1 MRHAKARHQFN
12 RFTSWRDATLKS
24 IARNLLIQQSIK
36 TTKSKAKAAQ
46 PLLEQLI
53 TLAKTNTLFAKRQ
66 AYRILGDHK
75 LVSLLFSDIGQRF
88 ANRVGG
94 YTRIIGFG
102 TRRGD
107 SAELVIFELSEI
119 KRKEKRKPAK
129 KEEPKKEEAKT
140 EKPVSGAEAQAEEK
154 KTKTAVAV
162 KEKPPETKKP
172 TKKFLGGIRNIFKKE
187 RDSL

>member
-107 SAELVIFELSEI
+107 IAELVIFELSEI
-119 KRKEKRKPAK
+119 
-129 KEEPKKEEAKT
+129 EEPKKEEAKT